1 MDLGTQAN
9 EANAEVFMNAC
20 TIWAFALLAR
30 ADQGSGWLPRAVL
43 TGAALALASLYKP
56 ITVVSAA
63 LLALVHVA
71 LPPAGVQARRRA
83 LAQAAVMA
91 GVGVLTWAA
100 LCAFY
105 AAAGRF
111 ADFYGTVFAYNRFYA
126 GSVLG
131 NIRLGLTRTTL
142 LPACVY
148 PFVGLAGAGVLGLLA
163 DLGRRPRAW
172 VLWVALLVS
181 GHLETCLPGKFW
193 PHYYQLWF
201 PPLVVGAGWGVV
213 ALGRAL
219 VRLLRFV
226 GRIGNP
232 SGRIANPSYEKKWHG
247 RLAPLP
253 GALCLAYVVCFA
265 GPRFPLSAD
274 EWSVRKYGPASLQVR
289 DVARVI
295 ETRLLEPG
303 ESFYQFGPHS
313 ELYFLTGRRP
323 PSGII
328 FYLAWMFDGPL
339 GQTFSDRQFRQ
350 VTENRPELLVV
361 HRPLMALAPPH
372 AHRVLTNYE
381 PIEGY
386 LDEPLRAEYSLWA
399 LRGGA
404 LAGRLRKAGVD
415 PAVTRRPT
423 QGPPPRPNT

>member
-1 MDLGTQAN
+1 MDLGTQAD

-20 TIWAFALLAR
+20 TIWAFALLVR
-30 ADQGSGWLPRAVL
+30 ADQGPRWLGRAVL

-71 LPPAGVQARRRA
+71 LPPAGAQARRRA
-83 LAQAAVMA
+83 CAQAAVMA

-105 AAAGRF
+105 AAAGRV
-111 ADFYGTVFAYNRFYA
+111 ADFNGSVFAYSRFYA
-126 GSVLG
+126 GSLLG
-131 NIRLGLTRTTL
+131 NIRLGLTRATL

-163 DLGRRPRAW
+163 DLSRRPRAW
-172 VLWVALLVS
+172 ALWSALLVS

-219 VRLLRFV
+219 
-226 GRIGNP
+226 GR
-232 SGRIANPSYEKKWHG
+232 WHG

-253 GALCLAYVVCFA
+253 GALCLAYVVWFA
-265 GPRFPLSAD
+265 APRFPLSAD
-274 EWSVRKYGPASLQVR
+274 EWSVRKYGPACLQVR

-323 PSGII
+323 PSGMVT
-328 FYLAWMFDGPL
+328 YMAWMFDGPL

-350 VTENRPELLVV
+350 VSENRPELLVV

-372 AHRVLTNYE
+372 VHRVLANYE
-381 PIEGY
+381 PVEGY

-415 PAVTRRPT
+415 PAVTRRPA
-423 QGPPPRPNT
+423 QGPLPRPST